1 MFIDTG
7 TSPQDAERIQLN
19 ANLANKLRESPTITL
34 TGDATSSVT
43 TFDGSQN
50 VSIPVT
56 LSNSG
61 VTAGSYGP
69 TAIVNGTNGTTVNI
83 PQITVDAKGRVTNIV
98 NRQYTSVDNNTDIN
112 VQQTSSTTNGN
123 FPVLFRN
130 TASADNLTTSV
141 CFNSGFYINPST
153 GADGG
158 LHGTKVFGAVWNDYA
173 EFREADTTEPGYV
186 VCENGDDTLSIS
198 NKRLQPGANIVS
210 DTFGFAIGETDTA
223 KTPIAVSGRVLA
235 YPYENRDMFKP
246 GDAVCAAPGGTVS
259 VMSREEIIN
268 YPERIIGTVSAV
280 PTYETWGTNNVP
292 VNGRIWI
299 KVK

>member
-7 TSPQDAERIQLN
+7 TSEQDANRIQLN
-19 ANLANKLRESPTITL
+19 ANLANQLRYSPNITI
-34 TGDATSSVT
+34 TGDATSAAT
-43 TFDGSQN
+43 MFDGHESI
-50 VSIPVT
+50 SIPVT
-56 LSNSG
+56 LANSG
-61 VTAGSYGP
+61 VTADSYGP
-69 TAIVNGTNGTTVNI
+69 TANVNGSNGTTISI

-98 NRQYTSVDNNTDIN
+98 NRTYTSVDNNTDTN
-112 VQQTSSTTNGN
+112 VTQTSSTTDGN

-130 TASADNLTTSV
+130 TTSTGSTTSSV
-141 CFNSGFYINPST
+141 CFNSNFYINPST
-153 GADGG
+153 AE
-158 LHGTKVFGAVWNDYA
+158 LHGSKVYGAVWNDYA

-198 NKRLQPGANIVS
+198 NKRLQPGAAIVS

-259 VMSREEIIN
+259 IMSREEIIN

-280 PTYETWGTNNVP
+280 PTYETWGTSNIP

-299 KVK
+299 RIR